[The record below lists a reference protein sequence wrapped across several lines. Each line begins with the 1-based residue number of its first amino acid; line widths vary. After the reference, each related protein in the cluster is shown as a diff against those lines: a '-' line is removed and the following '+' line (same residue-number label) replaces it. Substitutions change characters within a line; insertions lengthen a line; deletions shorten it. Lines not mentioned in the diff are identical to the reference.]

1 MKKSIVF
8 VLVTALLAAF
18 AQAAPAPDAPAGAP
32 ALESPSAILMD
43 AAGGQVLY
51 EKNAH
56 ERLHPASVTK
66 IMSLL
71 LTMEALDEGI
81 VTEDTVITASEHAA
95 GMGGSQIFLE
105 PGERMTLR
113 DLLKSVAVSSAND
126 ACVAIG
132 EHLAGSEEAF
142 VARMNR
148 RAEELGMADTHFV
161 NCTGL
166 DAEGHM
172 TTAYDIALMSRE
184 LLKHPRIRE
193 YTTIWMDTVRDGA
206 FGLANTNKLI
216 RFYDGAT
223 GLKTGFTA
231 SAGYC
236 VSATAMRDGMEL
248 IAVIMKGETSPKRN
262 ADASALLNYGFSS
275 FAVVRP
281 ETGSPGQIPVT
292 LGEER
297 TVDAVLA
304 GSGIF
309 VAPRDSIR
317 RMEKHVTLSEALT
330 APVEK
335 GQVVGAY
342 TVTLDGEEQLRVPIV
357 AAQAVAR
364 RTLGSIFSELFA
376 SLCGRESFSR
386 AEGSAPYI
394 YLIITT

>member
-8 VLVTALLAAF
+8 VIVTALLAVF
-18 AQAAPAPDAPAGAP
+18 VQAAPAPETPAGAP
-32 ALESPSAILMD
+32 ALDSPSAILME

-184 LLKHPRIRE
+184 LLKHPRIRD

-281 ETGSPGQIPVT
+281 ETESPGQIPVT
-292 LGEER
+292 LGEKR

-304 GSGIF
+304 DSGIL

-342 TVTLDGEEQLRVPIV
+342 TVTLEGEEQLRVPIV

-364 RTLGSIFSELFA
+364 RTLSSIFSELFA

-394 YLIITT
+394 NLIITT

>member
-1 MKKSIVF
+1 MKKSMA
-8 VLVTALLAAF
+8 LLLAA
-18 AQAAPAPDAPAGAP
+18 AVMTASVPAVSAADPPAGAP
-32 ALESPSAILMD
+32 EIASPSAILVD

-56 ERLHPASVTK
+56 EKLHPASVTK

-81 VTEDTVITASEHAA
+81 VSADTVITASEHAA

-105 PGERMTLR
+105 PGEQMTLD
-113 DLLKSVAVSSAND
+113 DLLKAVAVSSAND

-132 EHLAGSEEAF
+132 EHLAGSEAGF
-142 VARMNR
+142 VERMNR

-166 DAEGHM
+166 DAEGHL

-184 LLKHPRIRE
+184 LLKHEKIRE
-193 YTTIWMDTVRDGA
+193 YTTIWIDTLRDGA
-206 FGLANTNKLI
+206 FGLSNTNKLV

-262 ADASALLNYGFSS
+262 ADASALLNYGFANY
-275 FAVVRP
+275 AVVQP
-281 ETGSPGQIPVT
+281 EECAAPGSIPVT
-292 LGEER
+292 LGTDK
-297 TVDAVLA
+297 TVDTALSQ
-304 GSGIF
+304 SGAF
-309 VAPRDSIR
+309 VAPKDAAR
-317 RMEKHVTLSEALT
+317 RMEKHVTLEETLT

-342 TVTLDGEEQLRVPIV
+342 TVTLDGVEQIRIPVV
-357 AAQAVAR
+357 AAGSVDRKSA
-364 RTLGSIFSELFA
+364 GSIFAELAAALF
-376 SLCGRESFSR
+376 GRR
-386 AEGSAPYI
+386 
-394 YLIITT
+394 LR